1 MQTVPAKWN
10 DILAGDYQVDF
21 KAVIS
26 GKTYTY
32 GEIKSARITK
42 SMMDKLTIGQ
52 ATSAMLDM
60 VFEPDGTIPTA
71 AEIKCYIRLKDYGE
85 EVTDWLP
92 FGTFYIDT
100 RSTDAYGWMTITA
113 YDAMLKAEQDYIDNS
128 GTYPMA
134 MSDAVSFICG
144 KMGVELDSRSQI
156 APYTVDSPTEVYT
169 MREVLCGIAA
179 ASGGNFVITEEGK
192 LRLIRLAS
200 PTNSDDVPVM
210 SCDILGDTATIGK
223 VTLYPD
229 SNTQYSA
236 GDSGYE
242 IQADCIYATQEICN
256 YVRGVLDGVKYL
268 PYSAG
273 TAFFNPALELGDSVK
288 PNGNASIMASAAFT
302 VGVSMSADIEA
313 PIETEVNHEYPYQ
326 ARTREERINARS
338 FSEIRKSTEQ
348 IALEVSGKIDGN
360 EAQAL
365 VDINLNGLTLSYTAA
380 ENGAN
385 ITLSKDGVN
394 ITGLVKVGTITADN
408 LNLTGAITFGD
419 LSADL
424 QTKIE
429 SSNVPEYIQATYID
443 FTKVQSPYIEAN
455 EIGLRGGYFHVMD
468 STGQTDYGYIGMGS
482 GNNGV
487 SSTNGIV
494 MAYGGRT
501 NLDLGG
507 HYIIVTEKGVRMT
520 AGHNSLYVTDAGVFK
535 TVNGVNSPSAWR
547 YLGDLMATL
556 EETVWI
562 YIYDN
567 DTNKYL
573 RSETHTL
580 TEEISGSSIVP
591 AETLAYK
598 TYGTTYALK
607 NCSATISG
615 ISWTHFGPDTFAFP
629 DGGKITLFFVNRKY
643 VADFSWT
650 NDDAAKIKEGE
661 LPSNLKAS
669 AIKKVVDLLNGDL
682 GRALVVEGYAS

>member
-60 VFEPDGTIPTA
+60 VFEPDGAIPTA
-71 AEIKCYIRLKDYGE
+71 AEIRCYIRLKDYGD
-85 EVTDWLP
+85 VATDWLP

-134 MSDAVSFICG
+134 MSAAVNYICG

-210 SCDILGDTATIGK
+210 SCDILGDTVTIGK

-236 GDSGYE
+236 GDRGYE

-256 YVRGVLDGVKYL
+256 YVRGVLNGVKYL

-326 ARTREERINARS
+326 ARTREERMNARS
-338 FSEIRKSTEQ
+338 VSEIRKSTEQ
-348 IALEVSGKIDGN
+348 IALEVSGKIDGD

-520 AGHNSLYVTDAGVFK
+520 AGQNSLYVTDSGVFK
-535 TVNGVNSPSAWR
+535 TVNGVNSPIGVA
-547 YLGDLMATL
+547 
-556 EETVWI
+556 V
-562 YIYDN
+562 
-567 DTNKYL
+567 
-573 RSETHTL
+573 
-580 TEEISGSSIVP
+580 
-591 AETLAYK
+591 
-598 TYGTTYALK
+598 
-607 NCSATISG
+607 
-615 ISWTHFGPDTFAFP
+615 FG
-629 DGGKITLFFVNRKY
+629 
-643 VADFSWT
+643 
-650 NDDAAKIKEGE
+650 
-661 LPSNLKAS
+661 
-669 AIKKVVDLLNGDL
+669 
-682 GRALVVEGYAS
+682 

>member
-71 AEIKCYIRLKDYGE
+71 AEIKCYIRLKDYGD

-210 SCDILGDTATIGK
+210 SCDILGDTVTIGK

-236 GDSGYE
+236 GDTGYE

-256 YVRGVLDGVKYL
+256 YVRGVLNGVTYL

-288 PNGNASIMASAAFT
+288 PNGNASILAAAAFT

-326 ARTREERINARS
+326 ARTREERMNARS

-348 IALEVSGKIDGN
+348 IALEVSGKIDGD

-385 ITLSKDGVN
+385 ITLSKEGVN

-408 LNLTGAITFGD
+408 INLTGAITFGD

-468 STGQTDYGYIGMGS
+468 ATGQTDYGYIGMGS

-520 AGHNSLYVTDAGVFK
+520 AGQNSLYVTDSGVFK
-535 TVNGVNSPSAWR
+535 TVNGVNSPIGVA
-547 YLGDLMATL
+547 
-556 EETVWI
+556 V
-562 YIYDN
+562 
-567 DTNKYL
+567 
-573 RSETHTL
+573 
-580 TEEISGSSIVP
+580 
-591 AETLAYK
+591 
-598 TYGTTYALK
+598 
-607 NCSATISG
+607 
-615 ISWTHFGPDTFAFP
+615 FG
-629 DGGKITLFFVNRKY
+629 
-643 VADFSWT
+643 
-650 NDDAAKIKEGE
+650 
-661 LPSNLKAS
+661 
-669 AIKKVVDLLNGDL
+669 
-682 GRALVVEGYAS
+682 

>member
-134 MSDAVSFICG
+134 MSAAVNYICG

-236 GDSGYE
+236 GNSGYE

-256 YVRGVLDGVKYL
+256 YVRGVLNGVKYL

-288 PNGNASIMASAAFT
+288 PNGNASILASAAFT

-326 ARTREERINARS
+326 ARTREERMNARS

-348 IALEVSGKIDGN
+348 IALEVSGKIDGKN
-360 EAQAL
+360 AQAL
-365 VDINLNGLTLSYTAA
+365 VDLNLNGLTLSYTAA

-408 LNLTGAITFGD
+408 INLTGAITFGD
-419 LSADL
+419 LSADV

-429 SSNVPEYIQATYID
+429 RSNVPEYIQATYID

-520 AGHNSLYVTDAGVFK
+520 AGQNSLYVTDSGVFK
-535 TVNGVNSPSAWR
+535 TVNGVNSPIGVA
-547 YLGDLMATL
+547 
-556 EETVWI
+556 V
-562 YIYDN
+562 
-567 DTNKYL
+567 
-573 RSETHTL
+573 
-580 TEEISGSSIVP
+580 
-591 AETLAYK
+591 
-598 TYGTTYALK
+598 
-607 NCSATISG
+607 
-615 ISWTHFGPDTFAFP
+615 FG
-629 DGGKITLFFVNRKY
+629 
-643 VADFSWT
+643 
-650 NDDAAKIKEGE
+650 
-661 LPSNLKAS
+661 
-669 AIKKVVDLLNGDL
+669 
-682 GRALVVEGYAS
+682 

>member
-10 DILAGDYQVDF
+10 DILTGDYQVDF

-71 AEIKCYIRLKDYGE
+71 AEIKCYIRLKDYGD

-210 SCDILGDTATIGK
+210 SCDILGDTVTIGK

-236 GDSGYE
+236 GDTGYE

-256 YVRGVLDGVKYL
+256 YVRGVLNGVTYL

-288 PNGNASIMASAAFT
+288 PNGNASILAAAAFT

-326 ARTREERINARS
+326 ARTREERMNARS

-348 IALEVSGKIDGN
+348 IALEVSGKIDGD

-385 ITLSKDGVN
+385 ITLSKEGVN

-408 LNLTGAITFGD
+408 INLTGAITFGD

-468 STGQTDYGYIGMGS
+468 ATGQTDYGYIGMGS

-520 AGHNSLYVTDAGVFK
+520 AGQNSLYVTDSGVFK
-535 TVNGVNSPSAWR
+535 TVNGVNSPIGVA
-547 YLGDLMATL
+547 
-556 EETVWI
+556 V
-562 YIYDN
+562 
-567 DTNKYL
+567 
-573 RSETHTL
+573 
-580 TEEISGSSIVP
+580 
-591 AETLAYK
+591 
-598 TYGTTYALK
+598 
-607 NCSATISG
+607 
-615 ISWTHFGPDTFAFP
+615 FG
-629 DGGKITLFFVNRKY
+629 
-643 VADFSWT
+643 
-650 NDDAAKIKEGE
+650 
-661 LPSNLKAS
+661 
-669 AIKKVVDLLNGDL
+669 
-682 GRALVVEGYAS
+682 